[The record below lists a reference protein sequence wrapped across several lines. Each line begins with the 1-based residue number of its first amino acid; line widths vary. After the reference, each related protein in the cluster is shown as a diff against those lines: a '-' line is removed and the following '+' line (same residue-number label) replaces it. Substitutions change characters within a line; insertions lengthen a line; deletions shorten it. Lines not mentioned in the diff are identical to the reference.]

1 MTTMEKVDESS
12 GPQCSNPDCKIALGG
27 RCLEGFSEASAC
39 PEFGKALVIV
49 PSATAQAPRPSSSG
63 LRLPHAETLSIS
75 EATALLRQGPCNVI
89 SLVGPFDSGKTSLIA
104 GMYDLLQRGPVGG
117 YAFAGSSTMHAF
129 ERACHDSRRE
139 SERAEAH
146 MERTE
151 RGEVLF
157 FHVDLVGKDCEAK
170 RAALFGNRAGEE
182 YSIVQD
188 EPDRAK
194 AYPELKRSDV
204 LTVLVDGAKL
214 LDAGERHQVR
224 AQVRLTLRAFVEVGV
239 ALPWQRLALV
249 LTKLDA
255 IRKNEVTRE
264 GTLRFFNSL
273 VAIVR
278 TEYAAKFAEVQAFTV
293 AASPKTTN
301 ADRGEGMAELL
312 RYWMAEP
319 CRIAPAG
326 IEVADVS
333 IERAFGR
340 LQPLTAA
347 RAGA

>member
-1 MTTMEKVDESS
+1 MSTMEETDENS
-12 GPQCSNPDCKIALGG
+12 GPQCANPDCKIASGG

-39 PEFGKALVIV
+39 PQFGKALVIV
-49 PSATAQAPRPSSSG
+49 PSTTAQAPRPSASG
-63 LRLPHAETLSIS
+63 LQLPHAEALSIS

-117 YAFAGSSTMHAF
+117 YAFAGSSTMHSF

-139 SERAEAH
+139 SERNEAH

-157 FHVDLVGKDCEAK
+157 FHVDLVGEDCEAK

-182 YSIVQD
+182 YSMVQD
-188 EPDRAK
+188 EPDCVK

-224 AQVRLTLRAFVEVGV
+224 AQVRFTLGVFVEVGV
-239 ALPWQRLALV
+239 APPWQRLALV

-255 IRKNEVTRE
+255 IRKSEAARE
-264 GTLRFFNSL
+264 GALRYFETLIAS
-273 VAIVR
+273 VR
-278 TEYAAKFAEVQAFTV
+278 TEYAAKFADVQAFTV

-319 CRIAPAG
+319 CRNTPAG
-326 IEVADVS
+326 IEVADVPK
-333 IERAFGR
+333 ERAFGR
-340 LQPLTAA
+340 LSSLAAA
-347 RAGA
+347 RASS

>member
-1 MTTMEKVDESS
+1 MTAMEETEAASVS
-12 GPQCSNPDCKIALGG
+12 QCANPDCKISSGG
-27 RCLEGFSEASAC
+27 RCLEGFPEASAC
-39 PEFGKALVIV
+39 PQFGKALVIV
-49 PSATAQAPRPSSSG
+49 PGTSEETARTSTPG
-63 LRLPHAETLSIS
+63 MRLPHADALSIN

-104 GMYDLLQRGPVGG
+104 GLYDLLQRGPVGG
-117 YAFAGSSTMHAF
+117 YAFAGSHTLHSF

-139 SERAEAH
+139 SERTEPH

-157 FHVDLVGKDCEAK
+157 FHVDLVGEDCEAK

-182 YSIVQD
+182 YSMVQD

-224 AQVRLTLRAFVEVGV
+224 AQVRLTLRALVEVGV
-239 ALPWQRLALV
+239 APPWQRLALV
-249 LTKLDA
+249 LTKLDV
-255 IRKNEVTRE
+255 IRKNEAAQDGV
-264 GTLRFFNSL
+264 LRYFEAL
-273 VAIVR
+273 VANVR
-278 TEYAAKFAEVQAFTV
+278 TEHTAKFAEVQAFAV

-301 ADRGEGMAELL
+301 ADRGEGIAHLL

-319 CRIAPAG
+319 CRNAHAG
-326 IEVADVS
+326 IEVADVPK
-333 IERAFGR
+333 ERAFGR
-340 LQPLTAA
+340 LPPLAA
-347 RAGA
+347 AKVGS